1 MRHGGGT
8 IPKFLF
14 FLEGIEEK
22 KLKEK
27 EKERKK
33 KRFLI
38 WFGFHCRRC
47 VSLIRPKI
55 SGENEKKKKIDR
67 VNLSRIS
74 VL

>member
-33 KRFLI
+33 NRFLI
-38 WFGFHCRRC
+38 
-47 VSLIRPKI
+47 
-55 SGENEKKKKIDR
+55 
-67 VNLSRIS
+67 
-74 VL
+74 